1 MQRYKENHD
10 PPAPIP
16 RWLPAPVPE
25 PEEKPLDRV
34 RQPPPQR
41 PSLEREER

>member
-1 MQRYKENHD
+1 MHKKPEQHD
-10 PPAPIP
+10 PVPPILRWPPAP
-16 RWLPAPVPE
+16 LPE

>member
-25 PEEKPLDRV
+25 EKPLDRV